1 MKKAIIITGTVF
13 VLLAAVL
20 AVVVFI
26 GVGVG
31 DNNFYT
37 RIDNSNVKSVDDHDM
52 KYSYSLPAVS
62 KSGEKRNVKF
72 MTYRQLREG
81 AFLKLEILPM
91 RGVTE
96 WEEIQWND
104 LPDTIKS
111 VFPDKEETE
120 YQTV

>member
-20 AVVVFI
+20 AIVVFI

-31 DNNFYT
+31 DNSFYT
-37 RIDNSNVKSVDDHDM
+37 RIDNSNVTNVDDHDM
-52 KYSYSLPAVS
+52 NYSYSLPAVS
-62 KSGEKRNVKF
+62 RSGEKRNVEF

-104 LPDTIKS
+104 LSDTIKS
-111 VFPDKEETE
+111 IFSNKEHAE
-120 YQTV
+120 